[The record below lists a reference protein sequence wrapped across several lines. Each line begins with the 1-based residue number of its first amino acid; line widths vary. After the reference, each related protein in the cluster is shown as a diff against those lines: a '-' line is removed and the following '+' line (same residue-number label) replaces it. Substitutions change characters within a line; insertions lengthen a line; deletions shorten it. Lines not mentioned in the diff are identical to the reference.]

1 MEGNFV
7 QPQYIPVGSIMDDTD
22 IARPTS
28 SSTPFEFPF
37 DPTVDQYFDS
47 VLGMLPEIPSTM
59 DSVIRVINNPQVCEL
74 NGDT

>member
-22 IARPTS
+22 MACLTS
-28 SSTPFEFPF
+28 RITPFEFPF

-47 VLGMLPEIPSTM
+47 VLATLPEIPSTM
-59 DSVIRVINNPQVCEL
+59 DSVTRVINNP
-74 NGDT
+74 